1 MAVRD
6 VVAPPRTSY
15 AAVLFLLLAA
25 LAFWPAYFSKL
36 PGGDELYV
44 DLHAAGVI
52 GWMLLLVVQPLLI
65 LTGRRI
71 LHRRLG
77 AVSYGLA
84 PYVVLS
90 SLLLSHSRLDPIGA
104 PTFRMDATDNY
115 LALIAIVLF
124 ATCYAL
130 AIGFRRRAPVHA
142 RFMTATLLSMVDPL
156 LFRLLFFYTP
166 LKSIAPQLPMFG
178 YGLTDLILLGLAY
191 ADRKHSTARWV
202 FPLLLA
208 IFVPAHLG
216 YWLLAPTT
224 PWVEAMAW
232 FKGLPI
238 G

>member
-6 VVAPPRTSY
+6 VVVPPRTSY
-15 AAVLFLLLAA
+15 AAGLFLLAA
-25 LAFWPAYFSKL
+25 AVAFWPAYFSKL
-36 PGGDELYV
+36 PEGDELYV

-52 GWMLLLVVQPLLI
+52 GWMLLLIAQPLLI
-65 LTGRRI
+65 LTGRRP

-84 PYVVLS
+84 PYVVVS
-90 SLLLSHSRLDPIGA
+90 SLLLSHSRLDPVSA
-104 PTFRMDATDNY
+104 PTFRTDATDNY
-115 LALIAIVLF
+115 LALIAIALF

-142 RFMTATLLSMVDPL
+142 RFMTATLLTMVDPL
-156 LFRLLFFYTP
+156 VFRLLFFYTP
-166 LKSIAPQLPMFG
+166 LKVIAPQLPIFG
-178 YGLTDLILLGLAY
+178 YGLTDVILLGLAY
-191 ADRKHSTARWV
+191 ADRNHPTARWV

-216 YWLLAPTT
+216 YWLLAPTG
-224 PWVEAMAW
+224 PWIQAMAW
-232 FKGLPI
+232 FKGLPF